1 LVGYKPALDE
11 VDDWL
16 AAVIVAL
23 AGFFSDKLLREAGQV
38 GRASCDIGRT
48 CGVEEAGGEVVGLG
62 GVEEGS

>member
-1 LVGYKPALDE
+1 LDE

-38 GRASCDIGRT
+38 GRASRDIGRT